1 MRDFTSDRI
10 KEIKPSGIRKF
21 FDIANKIKDCI
32 SLGVGEPDF
41 DTPWHI
47 TEEGIYSLEQGKT
60 FYTSNQGL
68 PELKEEISKW
78 NKRKYNLDYSPE
90 NIIVTC
96 GGSEAIDIAL
106 RACINPGDEVII
118 LEPNYV
124 CYEPDII
131 LAGGVAIKIKLKNEN
146 EFRLTPEELEE
157 VITDK
162 TKILLINYPNN
173 PTGAIMTKED
183 LEKIAEVIKK
193 HDLLVISDEI
203 YSELTY
209 SGNHYSIGALPDMRD
224 RTITINGFSKAFSMT
239 GWRLGYVMGPK
250 AIMDQMKKIH
260 QFVIMCSPTI
270 SQYAGIEALKNGDGD
285 IEKMKKE
292 YDKRRKYLLKE
303 FDRLGLPCFEPR
315 GAFYI
320 FPDIRKY
327 RMTSEEFATDLL
339 EKEHVVVVPGTAFGD
354 SGEGFV
360 RISYA
365 YSLDALKEAV
375 RRIEKYIGSLN
386 FKAGNYC
393 TFDE

>member
-1 MRDFTSDRI
+1 MRDFTSDKI
-10 KEIKPSGIRKF
+10 KNIKPSGIRKF
-21 FDIANKIKDCI
+21 FDIANKIEDCI

-47 TEEGIYSLEQGKT
+47 TEEGIYSLEQGRT

-68 PELKEEISKW
+68 PELREEISKW
-78 NKRKYNLDYSPE
+78 NKRKYNLNYSKE
-90 NIIVTC
+90 EIIVTC

-106 RACINPGDEVII
+106 RATVNPGDEVII

-124 CYEPDII
+124 CYEPDIL
-131 LAGGVAIKIKLKNEN
+131 LAGGVPVKIKLKNEN
-146 EFRLTPEELEE
+146 EFRLTPEELES
-157 VITDK
+157 VITPK

-183 LEKIAEVIKK
+183 LEKIAKVIIKY
-193 HDLLVISDEI
+193 DLLVISDEI

-209 SGNHYSIGALPDMRD
+209 VGNHYSIGALPNMRE
-224 RTITINGFSKAFSMT
+224 RTLTINGFSKTFSMT
-239 GWRLGYVMGPK
+239 GWRLGYVMGPLN
-250 AIMDQMKKIH
+250 IMEQVKKIH
-260 QFVIMCSPTI
+260 QFVVMSAPTI
-270 SQYAGIEALKNGDGD
+270 SQYAGLEALRNGDED

-303 FDRLGLPCFEPR
+303 FARLGLPCFEPK

-327 RMTSEEFATDLL
+327 HMSSEEFATELL
-339 EKEHVVVVPGTAFGD
+339 NKEHVVVVPGTAFGE

-365 YSLDALKEAV
+365 YSLDALKEAI
-375 RRIEKYIGSLN
+375 RRIERFLSGLV
-386 FKAGNYC
+386 
-393 TFDE
+393 

>member
-1 MRDFTSDRI
+1 MRDFTSDKI
-10 KEIKPSGIRKF
+10 KNIKPSGIRKF
-21 FDIANKIKDCI
+21 FDIANKIEDCI

-41 DTPWHI
+41 ETPWHI
-47 TEEGIYSLEQGKT
+47 TEEGIFSLEQGRT

-68 PELKEEISKW
+68 PELREEISKW
-78 NKRKYNLDYSPE
+78 NKRKYGLDYTKDE
-90 NIIVTC
+90 IIVTC

-124 CYEPDII
+124 CYEPDIL
-131 LAGGVAIKIKLKNEN
+131 LAGGTPVKVQLKNEN
-146 EFRLTPEELEE
+146 EFRLTPEELETA
-157 VITDK
+157 ITGK

-173 PTGAIMTKED
+173 PTGAIMTKTD
-183 LEKIAEVIKK
+183 LEKITKVIIK

-209 SGNHYSIGALPDMRD
+209 SGSHYSIGALPNMRE
-224 RTITINGFSKAFSMT
+224 RTLTINGFSKTFSMT

-250 AIMDQMKKIH
+250 EIMDQVKKIH
-260 QFVIMCSPTI
+260 QFVVMSAPTI
-270 SQYAGIEALKNGDGD
+270 SQYAGIEALRNGDTD

-320 FPDIRKY
+320 FPYIGKY
-327 RMTSEEFATDLL
+327 GMTSEEFATDLL
-339 EKEHVVVVPGTAFGD
+339 NKEHVVVVPGTAFGD

-365 YSLDALKEAV
+365 YSLDALKEAIK
-375 RRIEKYIGSLN
+375 RIEHYLTSLS
-386 FKAGNYC
+386 K
-393 TFDE
+393 

>member
-1 MRDFTSDRI
+1 MRDFTSDKI
-10 KEIKPSGIRKF
+10 KGIKPSGIRKF
-21 FDIANKIKDCI
+21 FDIANKIEDCI

-47 TEEGIYSLEQGKT
+47 TEEGIYSLEQGRT

-68 PELKEEISKW
+68 PELREEISKW
-78 NKRKYNLDYSPE
+78 NKRKYGLEYGSDE
-90 NIIVTC
+90 VIVTC
-96 GGSEAIDIAL
+96 GGSEAIDISL
-106 RACINPGDEVII
+106 RACINPGDGVIV

-131 LAGGVAIKIKLKNEN
+131 LAGGVAVKIKLKNEN

-162 TKILLINYPNN
+162 TKILLLNYPNN

-183 LEKIAEVIKK
+183 LEKIAEVVIN

-209 SGNHYSIGALPDMRD
+209 SGKHYSIGALPGMRD
-224 RTITINGFSKAFSMT
+224 RTITINGFSKTFSMT
-239 GWRLGYVMGPK
+239 GWRLGYAMGPK
-250 AIMDQMKKIH
+250 SIMDQVKKIH
-260 QFVIMCSPTI
+260 QFVIMSAPTI
-270 SQYAGIEALKNGDGD
+270 SQYAGLEALKNGDAD
-285 IEKMKKE
+285 IERMKKE

-303 FDRLGLPCFEPR
+303 FNRLGLPCFEPR

-320 FPDIRKY
+320 FPDIRKFE
-327 RMTSEEFATDLL
+327 MTSEEFATDLL

-365 YSLDALKEAV
+365 YSLDALKEAIK
-375 RRIEKYIGSLN
+375 RIERYLIK
-386 FKAGNYC
+386 
-393 TFDE
+393 

>member
-1 MRDFTSDRI
+1 MRDFVSDKI
-10 KEIKPSGIRKF
+10 KNIKPSGIRKF
-21 FDIANKIKDCI
+21 FDIANKIEDCI

-47 TEEGIYSLEQGKT
+47 TEEGIYSLEQGRT
-60 FYTSNQGL
+60 FYTSNQGM
-68 PELKEEISKW
+68 PELREEISKW
-78 NKRKYNLDYSPE
+78 NKRKYNLDYAPE
-90 NIIVTC
+90 EIIVTC

-106 RACINPGDEVII
+106 RATINPGDEVII

-131 LAGGVAIKIKLKNEN
+131 LAGGVPVKIQLKNEN
-146 EFRLTPEELEE
+146 EFRLTPEELES
-157 VITDK
+157 VITPK

-183 LEKIAEVIKK
+183 LEKIASVIIK
-193 HDLLVISDEI
+193 HDLLVVSDEI

-209 SGNHYSIGALPDMRD
+209 VGKHFSIGSLPNMRD
-224 RTITINGFSKAFSMT
+224 RTITINGFSKTFAMT

-250 AIMDQMKKIH
+250 AIIDQVKKIH
-260 QFVIMCSPTI
+260 QYVIMSAPTI
-270 SQYAGIEALKNGDGD
+270 SQYAGLEALRNGDED
-285 IEKMKKE
+285 IERMKKE
-292 YDKRRKYLLKE
+292 YDKRRKYLLRE
-303 FDRLGLPCFEPR
+303 FARLGLPCFEPR

-327 RMTSEEFATDLL
+327 GMSSEEFATELL
-339 EKEHVVVVPGTAFGD
+339 NKEHVVVVPGTAFGE

-365 YSLDALKEAV
+365 YSLDALKEAI
-375 RRIEKYIGSLN
+375 RRIEKFLN
-386 FKAGNYC
+386 AISKKNYC

>member
-68 PELKEEISKW
+68 PELREEISKW

-131 LAGGVAIKIKLKNEN
+131 LAGGAAVKIKLKNEN

>member
-1 MRDFTSDRI
+1 
-10 KEIKPSGIRKF
+10 
-21 FDIANKIKDCI
+21 
-32 SLGVGEPDF
+32 
-41 DTPWHI
+41 
-47 TEEGIYSLEQGKT
+47 
-60 FYTSNQGL
+60 
-68 PELKEEISKW
+68 
-78 NKRKYNLDYSPE
+78 
-90 NIIVTC
+90 
-96 GGSEAIDIAL
+96 
-106 RACINPGDEVII
+106 
-118 LEPNYV
+118 
-124 CYEPDII
+124 
-131 LAGGVAIKIKLKNEN
+131 
-146 EFRLTPEELEE
+146 
-157 VITDK
+157 
-162 TKILLINYPNN
+162 
-173 PTGAIMTKED
+173 
-183 LEKIAEVIKK
+183 
-193 HDLLVISDEI
+193 
-203 YSELTY
+203 
-209 SGNHYSIGALPDMRD
+209 
-224 RTITINGFSKAFSMT
+224 
-239 GWRLGYVMGPK
+239 
-250 AIMDQMKKIH
+250 
-260 QFVIMCSPTI
+260 MCSPTI

>member
-1 MRDFTSDRI
+1 MRDFISDKI
-10 KEIKPSGIRKF
+10 KTIKPSGIRKF
-21 FDIANKIKDCI
+21 FDIANSMDDCI

-47 TEEGIYSLEQGKT
+47 TEEGIYSLEQGRT

-68 PELKEEISKW
+68 PELREEISKW
-78 NKRKYNLDYSPE
+78 NKRKYGLDYSSDE
-90 NIIVTC
+90 IIVTC

-124 CYEPDII
+124 CYEPDVL
-131 LAGGVAIKIKLKNEN
+131 LAGGVAKKIQLKNEN
-146 EFRLTPEELEE
+146 QFRLTPEELEKA
-157 VITDK
+157 ITPK
-162 TKILLINYPNN
+162 TKILLMNYPNN
-173 PTGAIMTKED
+173 PTGAIMAKGD
-183 LEKIAEVIKK
+183 LEKVAEVVIK

-209 SGNHYSIGALPDMRD
+209 SGKHFSIGALPGMRD
-224 RTITINGFSKAFSMT
+224 RTITINGFSKTFSMT
-239 GWRLGYVMGPK
+239 GWRLGYAMGPK
-250 AIMDQMKKIH
+250 AIMDQVKKIH
-260 QFVIMCSPTI
+260 QFVVMSAPTI
-270 SQYAGIEALKNGDGD
+270 SQYAGLEALRNGDSD

-303 FDRLGLPCFEPR
+303 FDRLGLSCFEPK

-327 RMTSEEFATDLL
+327 GMTSEEFATDLL
-339 EKEHVVVVPGTAFGD
+339 NKERVVVVPGTAFGD

-365 YSLDALKEAV
+365 YSLEALKEAIK
-375 RRIEKYIGSLN
+375 RIERYLK
-386 FKAGNYC
+386 
-393 TFDE
+393 TR

>member
-1 MRDFTSDRI
+1 MRDFTSDKI
-10 KEIKPSGIRKF
+10 KNIKPSGIRKF
-21 FDIANKIKDCI
+21 FDIANKIEDCI

-41 DTPWHI
+41 ETPWHI
-47 TEEGIYSLEQGKT
+47 TEEGIYSLEQGRT

-68 PELKEEISKW
+68 PELREEISKW
-78 NKRKYNLDYSPE
+78 NKRKYNLDYSKDE
-90 NIIVTC
+90 IIVTC

-106 RACINPGDEVII
+106 RACINPGDEVVI

-131 LAGGVAIKIKLKNEN
+131 MAGGKPVIIKLKNEN
-146 EFRLTPEELEE
+146 EFRLTPEELEA
-157 VITDK
+157 VITPK

-173 PTGAIMTKED
+173 PTGAIMTKKD
-183 LEKIAEVIKK
+183 LEKIASVIIK

-209 SGNHYSIGALPDMRD
+209 SGKHYSIGALPEMRE
-224 RTITINGFSKAFSMT
+224 RTLTVNGFSKTFAMT

-250 AIMDQMKKIH
+250 AIIDQVKKIH
-260 QFVIMCSPTI
+260 QFVVMSAPTI
-270 SQYAGIEALKNGDGD
+270 SQYAGIEALRNGDGD
-285 IEKMKKE
+285 VEKMKKE

-320 FPDIRKY
+320 FPNISKY
-327 RMTSEEFATDLL
+327 GTTSEEFATDLL
-339 EKEHVVVVPGTAFGD
+339 EKEHVVVVPGTAFGE

-365 YSLDALKEAV
+365 YSLDALKEAIK
-375 RRIEKYIGSLN
+375 RIEKYLKGI
-386 FKAGNYC
+386 AV
-393 TFDE
+393 